1 MNNYQEI
8 VNYLKSYKDLFYRL
22 EWLNNKIK
30 GIKAIG
36 YENNSIGSY
45 KTLNDYLDE
54 KYQIELKMAEIE
66 DLVGNIE
73 DYKQRLVVKYK
84 FLEFMTLNQIADEMN
99 YSLSQVKRYYRKGI
113 ENIKNSKKC

>member
-1 MNNYQEI
+1 
-8 VNYLKSYKDLFYRL
+8 
-22 EWLNNKIK
+22 
-30 GIKAIG
+30 
-36 YENNSIGSY
+36 
-45 KTLNDYLDE
+45 
-54 KYQIELKMAEIE
+54 MAEIE

-113 ENIKNSKKC
+113 ENIKTPKSVNLWSWYLKFIVLSSHITMGIPQFLLIKL